1 MTAQFIAKSFE
12 KAGKVDREK
21 FIDAFE
27 GMTLPS
33 PVGAMEMRAC
43 DHQVTLPMF
52 FGVTKKSTQYDFLV
66 AGDVVAVPGKDY
78 MPSCAEIAK
87 ARAK

>member
-1 MTAQFIAKSFE
+1 
-12 KAGKVDREK
+12 
-21 FIDAFE
+21 
-27 GMTLPS
+27 
-33 PVGAMEMRAC
+33 MEMRAC

-52 FGVTKKSTQYDFLV
+52 FGVTKKSAEFDFLV
-66 AGDVVAVPGKDY
+66 ASDVVSVPGQEY

>member
-1 MTAQFIAKSFE
+1 
-12 KAGKVDREK
+12 
-21 FIDAFE
+21 
-27 GMTLPS
+27 
-33 PVGAMEMRAC
+33 MEMRAC

-52 FGVTKKSTQYDFLV
+52 FGVTKKSAQYDFLV
-66 AGDVVAVPGKDY
+66 ASDVVSVPGKEY